1 MATSAGPATSAG
13 DRSLG
18 ELLSEM
24 TSELSQLV
32 RTEIELAKT
41 EAKEE
46 AARAARAG
54 AMFGA
59 GGVVALLAAILLSFA
74 AAWGL
79 ATAIPDG
86 FAFLIV
92 GTAFGVAALVCFL
105 MGRKRLEEFNPVP
118 QETVDTLKEDVEWA
132 RARKS

>member
-1 MATSAGPATSAG
+1 MATSVERATT
-13 DRSLG
+13 DDTRSLG
-18 ELLSEM
+18 ELFSEM

-32 RTEIELAKT
+32 RAELELAKT

-46 AARAARAG
+46 AAKAAHAG

-59 GGVVALLAAILLSFA
+59 GGVSAFLAAILLSFA

-79 ATAIPDG
+79 AAVIPDG
-86 FAFLIV
+86 LAFLIV
-92 GTAFGVAALVCFL
+92 GAVFAVAAVVCFL
-105 MGRKRLEEFNPVP
+105 MGRARLQEFSAVP
-118 QETVDTLKEDVEWA
+118 QETVETIKEDVEWA

>member
-1 MATSAGPATSAG
+1 MATRTGPAPTAD

-18 ELLSEM
+18 ALLSEM

-32 RTEIELAKT
+32 RTEIDLAKT

-46 AARAARAG
+46 AAKAARAG

-92 GTAFGVAALVCFL
+92 GMAFGVAALVCFL

-118 QETVDTLKEDVEWA
+118 QETVDTIKEDVEWA